1 MIHLVHPDGHREKL
15 RWTDQ
20 HPRSAF
26 GLGALSRGRTG
37 QILDGET
44 FAELV
49 ARGGRL
55 ECSNDLE
62 RRRAA
67 GALGWTALGVPP
79 DALRL
84 VAPSPE
90 GAQHG
95 T

>member
-1 MIHLVHPDGHREKL
+1 MIVLIHPDGHREKL

-37 QILDGET
+37 ETLDGAT

-55 ECSNDLE
+55 ECSTDLE

-67 GALGWTALGVPP
+67 GALGWSALAVPA

-84 VAPSPE
+84 VDAPAAVADH
-90 GAQHG
+90 GA
-95 T
+95 